1 MSPRA
6 FATPAPE
13 AVLHAQRRLWIGL
26 GQQLR
31 DAHIAVRWTV
41 EDLATRAGVSSDVGY
56 LIEAG
61 KTVSSVAA
69 LSPVTALGHHIEL
82 DLVDPRR
89 RGEMRPALSGDP
101 VHS

>member
-31 DAHIAVRWTV
+31 DARIARRWTV
-41 EDLATRAGVSSDVGY
+41 ADLATRAGVSSDVVY

-61 KTVSSVAA
+61 KTASTEAA
-69 LSPVTALGHHIEL
+69 LRLVTALGRHIEL

-89 RGEMRPALSGDP
+89 RGEMRAALSGDP